1 MAETPQKLTR
11 KRKKKRV
18 ENDEKLMQSQ
28 KAKGIEDSKECG
40 LNGGPTRS
48 QKAGIE
54 DSKELGLNGGP
65 TRSQKATGI
74 EEFDDG
80 WTDASLKRA
89 VAASLAADQN
99 QKPQKQQKR
108 QPAAH
113 ERLLRVLRS
122 MDDIVEEDIVE
133 EGSDSDRIMASWTYE
148 EGNEGYEGQGC

>member
-18 ENDEKLMQSQ
+18 ESDEKLMQSQ
-28 KAKGIEDSKECG
+28 KAKGIEDSKEC
-40 LNGGPTRS
+40 
-48 QKAGIE
+48 
-54 DSKELGLNGGP
+54 GLNGGP

-133 EGSDSDRIMASWTYE
+133 EGSGSYRIMAS
-148 EGNEGYEGQGC
+148 